1 MLIKKLIKL
10 HFTFT
15 LVFFISFHI
24 AAQDVDCDLA
34 CKYKKLQ
41 DMQSDGTKDS
51 STSYQGQ
58 KKSFSVTNNKALI
71 ANRAEVQRWLDE
83 ITEWKLYYDGE
94 PLVDG
99 ETQMQVGA
107 VSGDLDGFSIND
119 FELSLST
126 EDQIEKFEFSIEEIS
141 IRDKGANGLVN
152 TRPESLNDFIEFT
165 SEGYDFEQYYSLW
178 NSDYDFKV
186 LGIAFSEDFLN
197 ALYSDPDFAA
207 LESVGLFDST
217 SLVVRQETSYS
228 NTFIEHFL
236 DLNQEVQVQLEMEIP
251 TLSREEHREIYSD
264 IYKEIISEYS
274 ANYYFNN
281 ECENDYDAYIK
292 EAEEE
297 LPYSVFVGDYFVCLI
312 LSDLD
317 VAFDP
322 EYAMDELLE
331 VLELY
336 DPMLLGIFNERF
348 SLTYGFSWS
357 KEAWDVASIA
367 SGGSIDAAIF
377 AANTF
382 LTTKMSKF
390 ELVAL
395 LDGLGIPYEYKGLFE
410 DTLYDYYLDFYSE
423 AKKFVNFPRGLS
435 VTIELLEPISPEIL
449 YQIEDNPMLLFNILN
464 KIRFEIKA
472 NPRFKNL

>member
-1 MLIKKLIKL
+1 MVIKKLIKL
-10 HFTFT
+10 HFTFI

-34 CKYKKLQ
+34 CKYKKFQ
-41 DMQSDGTKDS
+41 DLQSDGTKDGI
-51 STSYQGQ
+51 TSYQGQ
-58 KKSFSVTNNKALI
+58 KESFSVTNNKALI

-99 ETQMQVGA
+99 ETKMRVGA
-107 VSGDLDGFSIND
+107 VSGDLDGFSVND
-119 FELSLST
+119 FELSISI
-126 EDQIEKFEFSIEEIS
+126 EDISNNLEFSIEEIS

-152 TRPESLNDFIEFT
+152 TRPESLNDLIEFY
-165 SEGYDFEQYYSLW
+165 SEGYDFDQYYALA
-178 NSDYDFKV
+178 NSEFDFKV
-186 LGIAFSEDFLN
+186 LGIGFSEDILN
-197 ALYSDPDFAA
+197 ELYSDPDMVA
-207 LESVGLFDST
+207 LESIRLFDST
-217 SLVVRQETSYS
+217 SLVIRQETSYP
-228 NTFIEHFL
+228 NIFAEGFY
-236 DLNQEVQVQLEMEIP
+236 DFNQEVQIQFEMEVP
-251 TLSREEHREIYSD
+251 TPSREKLREIYSD
-264 IYKEIISEYS
+264 SYKAIMSEYS
-274 ANYYFNN
+274 ANYLLNN
-281 ECENDYDAYIK
+281 ECENDYDVYIK

-317 VAFDP
+317 VAYDP

-331 VLELY
+331 ALELY
-336 DPMLLGIFNERF
+336 GDLSYVSDGF
-348 SLTYGFSWS
+348 SLTFGLSWS

-410 DTLYDYYLDFYSE
+410 DTLYNYYLDFYSE

-435 VTIELLEPISPEIL
+435 VTIELLEPINPEIL